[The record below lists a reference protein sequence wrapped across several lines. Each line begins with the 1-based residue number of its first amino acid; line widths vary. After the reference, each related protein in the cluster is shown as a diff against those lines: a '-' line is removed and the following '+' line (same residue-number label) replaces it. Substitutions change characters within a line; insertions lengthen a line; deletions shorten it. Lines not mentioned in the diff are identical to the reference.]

1 MIDAASEESKTQ
13 ILYRKYDYFM
23 TPNNSCQSTFLSV
36 TPPPR
41 FWGDLIFKNAGF
53 LGGTCDFEKK
63 VGVPPVPGGT
73 YF

>member
-36 TPPPR
+36 TPPPTILGGPNFQKRR
-41 FWGDLIFKNAGF
+41 FSWGDL
-53 LGGTCDFEKK
+53 
-63 VGVPPVPGGT
+63 
-73 YF
+73 